1 MVMQQDRDLSFED
14 LLVRHLPQLRAFAR
28 FLVKDRSQA
37 DDLVSE
43 TVVRALSAKSQ
54 FQPGTNLRAWLFVI
68 LRNCHI
74 NGFRQQRTGTE
85 QVEDVIDSS
94 LPTPPDQLAAVELR
108 EVRVALTKVSPQHRE
123 VLALVA
129 GAGLS
134 YEEAAAICKCAVGTV
149 KSRLNRARAELK
161 QVLATKTGT
170 PRATAAREHA
180 QPKHV
185 R

>member
-1 MVMQQDRDLSFED
+1 MVITDQGFSFED
-14 LLVRHLPQLRAFAR
+14 QLVRHLPQLRAFAR

-43 TVVRALSAKSQ
+43 TVVRALSARKQ

-74 NGFRQQRTGTE
+74 NGFRQHRIGVE
-85 QVEDVIDSS
+85 QVEDVIDAST
-94 LPTPPDQLAAVELR
+94 PTPPDQLAAVELR
-108 EVRVALTKVSPQHRE
+108 EVRQALTKVSPQHRE

-134 YEEAAAICKCAVGTV
+134 YEETAQICKCAVGTV
-149 KSRLNRARAELK
+149 KSRLNRARSELK
-161 QVLATKTGT
+161 QVLTTRT
-170 PRATAAREHA
+170 VVARRPSAEPA
-180 QPKHV
+180 QAKLA

>member
-1 MVMQQDRDLSFED
+1 MVMANQDLSFED
-14 LLVRHLPQLRAFAR
+14 QLVRHLPQLRAFAR

-43 TVVRALSAKSQ
+43 TVVRALSARSQ

-74 NGFRQQRTGTE
+74 NGFRQHRISVE
-85 QVEDVIDSS
+85 RVEDVIDASS
-94 LPTPPDQLAAVELR
+94 PTQPEQLAVVELR
-108 EVRVALTKVSPQHRE
+108 EVRAALTKVSPQHRE

-134 YEEAAAICKCAVGTV
+134 YEEAAAICQCAVGTV

-161 QVLATKTGT
+161 QVLSAKPAVSRQAMGSERTVKH
-170 PRATAAREHA
+170 AR
-180 QPKHV
+180 
-185 R
+185 